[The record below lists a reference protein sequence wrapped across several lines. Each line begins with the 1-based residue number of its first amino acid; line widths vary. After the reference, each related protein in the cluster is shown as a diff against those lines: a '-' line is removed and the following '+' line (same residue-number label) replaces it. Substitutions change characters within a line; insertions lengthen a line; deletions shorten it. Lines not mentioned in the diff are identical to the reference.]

1 MTSLDH
7 PWISKRFVGIFARR
21 NAGTDGHRTFSS
33 SEWQNVDGYRD
44 AEEAGPDIKKK
55 VLRAGCLAQLR
66 PPRRGQQ
73 IACFRASLHHSVTL
87 LTLAGNPSAYLVS
100 KLSREESRGALQRTL
115 TVDPMM
121 YTN

>member
-1 MTSLDH
+1 MESLQWRNITSLDH

-55 VLRAGCLAQLR
+55 VDLRAQERSSNEENESKAKG
-66 PPRRGQQ
+66 
-73 IACFRASLHHSVTL
+73 ASTII
-87 LTLAGNPSAYLVS
+87 
-100 KLSREESRGALQRTL
+100 SRGALPSKTGI
-115 TVDPMM
+115 P
-121 YTN
+121 